1 MRLNKTRNSV
11 VRRSAIL
18 TAFAVAALALTG
30 SLLRAEGAHDSAASA
45 TLFRSKCAMC
55 HGPDG
60 AGSEVG
66 KSLNIPDLRSPA
78 VQKLPNAELFEII
91 SNAKG
96 GIPSFNNSLT
106 TDQILTL
113 LIHIPS

>member
-66 KSLNIPDLRSPA
+66 KSLNIPHVRSPA
-78 VQKLPNAELFEII
+78 VQNLANAQLFELS
-91 SNAKG
+91 SNGPG
-96 GIPSFNNSLT
+96 GLP
-106 TDQILTL
+106 
-113 LIHIPS
+113 